1 MKLLKVAMLTSLL
14 ITYSGVSSAESSY
27 RYQGALQ
34 GNTGIKGGET
44 TTPPEPETPPATPQ
58 WIASTPS
65 YTEWVV
71 SGAVGA
77 CTTWTPSLKT
87 LAVGTASQ
95 SSSDCSVQKSRVKQ
109 NREQET
115 ITQEYRDAG
124 DPITEIQTF
133 HDGTSTRGL
142 TILSSAWATVGTPV
156 CSTWTPDPAT
166 VNVNEAFT
174 QTGNNCTINEN
185 YTVRYRVTG
194 IPTMK
199 TEVADTRVTQGQT
212 TTRAALGT
220 KSLMIQTPLNVSN
233 AAQPPIPGFATWIK
247 GPGLYEFTPTPNY
260 ARLVY
265 EVVGF
270 HNEGNATGVTI
281 GSPVITQESC
291 DGTVCSMKIDAPM
304 TVDSDPSVTSVWG
317 GKSYLVNAYFIVKI
331 TKVP

>member
-1 MKLLKVAMLTSLL
+1 MKLLKVAMLTSVL
-14 ITYSGVSSAESSY
+14 ITYSGISSAEPSY

-34 GNTGIKGGET
+34 GNYGIKG
-44 TTPPEPETPPATPQ
+44 TTPAEPETPPATPQ
-58 WIASTPS
+58 WVFSTPS
-65 YTEWVV
+65 YTDWEV

-87 LAVGTASQ
+87 LPLGATSQ
-95 SSSDCSVQKSRVKQ
+95 SSSDCDVQKSRVKQ

-115 ITQEYRDAG
+115 VTLEYRDAG

-133 HDGTSTRGL
+133 HDGASTRGL
-142 TILSSAWATVGTPV
+142 TILSSSWATVGTAV
-156 CSTWTPDPAT
+156 CATWTPDPTT
-166 VNVNEAFT
+166 VDVNEAYT
-174 QTGNNCTINEN
+174 QTGDNCTVNQN

-194 IPTMK
+194 NPTMK
-199 TEVADTRVTQGQT
+199 TEVQDTRIVQGQT
-212 TTRAALGT
+212 LTRAALGT
-220 KSLMIQTPLNVSN
+220 KPLTIQTPLNVSN
-233 AAQPPIPGFATWIK
+233 AAQAPIPGFATWIK
-247 GPGLYEFTPTPNY
+247 GPGFYEFTPTPNY

-270 HNEGNATGVTI
+270 HNEGNTAGVTI

-304 TVDSDPSVTSVWG
+304 TVASDPSVTSVWG
-317 GKSYLVNAYFIVKI
+317 GKSYLSNAYFIVKI